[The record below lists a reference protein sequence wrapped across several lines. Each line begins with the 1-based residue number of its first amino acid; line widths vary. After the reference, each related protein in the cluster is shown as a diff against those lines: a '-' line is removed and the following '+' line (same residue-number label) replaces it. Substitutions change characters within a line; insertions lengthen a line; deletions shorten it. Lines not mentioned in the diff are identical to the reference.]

1 MKKRRKMPE
10 LSPAQQEIMEIIWT
24 HGELSA
30 SQTRAI
36 LARKRDI
43 ARNTVRTLLERMAEK
58 GWLEYREEGR
68 TYLYSAAQPRRASI
82 GERVVDVVDHVCGG
96 SPEELVTA
104 LLDYRGLTQSELVR
118 IRQMLDEAHVDK
130 APKKRS

>member
-1 MKKRRKMPE
+1 MKKRRKLVE

-24 HGELSA
+24 HGELSV

-68 TYLYSAAQPRRASI
+68 TYLYCRADRR
-82 GERVVDVVDHVCGG
+82 
-96 SPEELVTA
+96 
-104 LLDYRGLTQSELVR
+104 
-118 IRQMLDEAHVDK
+118 
-130 APKKRS
+130 